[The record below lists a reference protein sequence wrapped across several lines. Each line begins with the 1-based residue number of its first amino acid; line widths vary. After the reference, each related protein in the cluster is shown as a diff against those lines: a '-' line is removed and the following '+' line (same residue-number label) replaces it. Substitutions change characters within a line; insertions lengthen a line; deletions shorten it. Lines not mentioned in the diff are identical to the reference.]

1 VPLFADLISDIFQ
14 LSKYALR
21 TQKRK
26 GSRKMYKDL
35 GDTIVKTV
43 KLMLMSRRVFGGC
56 PKRKVCIFYQN
67 ESTTCIYGPYRY
79 CVKYR
84 SIVEPKSKEKM
95 IHEITLKNSC
105 ACQTVIC

>member
-1 VPLFADLISDIFQ
+1 MIVKLPEMALVPLFADLISDILQ

-26 GSRKMYKDL
+26 VLSNVYKDL
-35 GDTIVKTV
+35 GDTIVKSV
-43 KLMLMSRRVFGGC
+43 KLMSRRVFGGC
-56 PKRKVCIFYQN
+56 PERKVCSFYQT

-79 CVKYR
+79 CGKYR

-95 IHEITLKNSC
+95 IYEIT
-105 ACQTVIC
+105 